1 MGLFWMKLHCKI
13 SPNLPYFWNI
23 KSKPHK
29 PFVWYNW
36 LFIQFLHWLFFSLR
50 HKTPTNREREMIGLD
65 YLDYLISRTSTLYLG
80 TSLMYYKWD
89 RVTSYSTIF
98 YASYIDREHLS
109 PEQHLAT

>member
-1 MGLFWMKLHCKI
+1 
-13 SPNLPYFWNI
+13 
-23 KSKPHK
+23 
-29 PFVWYNW
+29 
-36 LFIQFLHWLFFSLR
+36 
-50 HKTPTNREREMIGLD
+50 MIGLD